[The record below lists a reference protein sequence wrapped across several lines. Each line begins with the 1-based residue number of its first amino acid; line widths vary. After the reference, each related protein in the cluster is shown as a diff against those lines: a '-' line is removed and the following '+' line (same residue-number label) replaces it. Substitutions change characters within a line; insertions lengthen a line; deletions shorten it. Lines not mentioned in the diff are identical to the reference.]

1 MSKAEVTPKQ
11 QRFIDHYCISLNA
24 EQAGREVGYAKTYAQ
39 QLLAKPHIRD
49 AIKTRQA
56 AAFEGSAITPERVI
70 EEIAAI
76 ALVDITEIYN
86 DDGTIKP
93 LRRWPQTA
101 RRAVSDLRFDS
112 EGNIKA
118 VAMNAKVRALEQL
131 GKHFKLFVDVHEI
144 KGGEEIGRR
153 LAEIRRRKLGDGE

>member
-1 MSKAEVTPKQ
+1 MSKAKVTPKQ
-11 QRFIDHYCISLNA
+11 RRFIDHYCISLNA

-76 ALVDITEIYN
+76 ALVDITEIY
-86 DDGTIKP
+86 DDHGNIME
-93 LRRWPQTA
+93 LRSWPKAA
-101 RRAVSDLRFDS
+101 RRAVSDIRFDK
-112 EGNIKA
+112 EGNVRG
-118 VAMNAKVRALEQL
+118 VAMNAKIRALEQL

-144 KGGEEIGRR
+144 RGGEEIGRR
-153 LAEIRRRKLGDGE
+153 LAEIRQRKLKESS